1 MTENN
6 GGGNSIVKTGG
17 EFNEW
22 AGQLEALGKDLFA
35 LAGETEHEFLAVGEK
50 LNDYFNRAMHISTM
64 SSSVAA
70 SLAGEDVNASIRG
83 FQALL
88 DRITT
93 YLEQGE
99 VEFSRGTDVLQD
111 VLRIIANLYTPITG
125 FKKIVKILEILS
137 VSTKIESAQLG
148 QEGHDFVTI
157 ADDVEKLSVLIKSS
171 FADILSRAGNL
182 TTRVEQTLSRVSGLK
197 ERKND
202 KAAGVLQNVRSTL
215 TGLQEKNRSSAVIA
229 GRLTSE
235 WESITASI
243 GEVVSA
249 MQFHDITRQQVEH
262 VQEAL
267 DKVAANLKQASSDVS
282 LDDDGIKTV
291 AIQAKTVCE
300 LQKAQLADSSL
311 KFMQAVEDIIRNLK
325 GIEGGVVKM
334 YRDVEQLTGAEGER
348 ASSFL
353 AAIEADASS
362 AIDFFGT
369 MRDAINDVSEAMK
382 TLTDTVS
389 DMTKFVD
396 DIEEIGTEIEL
407 IAVNARIKAAH
418 TGAEGAPL
426 GVIAEVIQKLSVEAR
441 MQKGAVADELKRI
454 VSTVE
459 GLSDPNVMHAEEQAA
474 ETENLLHELTDLLEK
489 LRTVSAT
496 TVSLLGSIEKEGKM
510 LATDI
515 EASANK
521 VTAQNRFR
529 ERVQKATAGIT
540 AVSENLKALA
550 PDAKD
555 AELDML
561 KNLAINYTMHSERSI
576 HKSYEEGS
584 AVTAASIPLIP
595 DTADHFGQ
603 NVELF

>member
-1 MTENN
+1 MTQND
-6 GGGNSIVKTGG
+6 GGDNSIARIGG
-17 EFNEW
+17 EYREW

-50 LNDYFNRAMHISTM
+50 LNDYFNRAMNISTM

-70 SLAGEDVNASIRG
+70 SLSGEEVNAAIRG
-83 FQALL
+83 FQVLL
-88 DRITT
+88 DRVTT

-99 VEFSRGTDVLQD
+99 VEFNRGTGVLQD
-111 VLRIIANLYTPITG
+111 VLRIIGNLYKPITG

-171 FADILSRAGNL
+171 FADILSRAGHL
-182 TTRVEQTLSRVSGLK
+182 TARVEQTLSRVSGLK

-202 KAAGVLQNVRSTL
+202 KAAAVLQNVRSTL
-215 TGLQEKNRSSAVIA
+215 AALQEKNRSSAVIA
-229 GRLTSE
+229 GHLSSE
-235 WESITASI
+235 WETITRGI

-267 DKVAANLKQASSDVS
+267 DKVAANLKHASEDVS
-282 LDDDGIKTV
+282 LDETGIRTV
-291 AIQAKTVCE
+291 AVQAKTVCE
-300 LQKAQLADSSL
+300 LQKAQLADSSV
-311 KFMQAVEDIIRNLK
+311 KFMQAVDDIIRNLK
-325 GIEGGVVKM
+325 GIAGGVVKM
-334 YRDVEQLTGAEGER
+334 YKDVEQLAGAEGER

-353 AAIEADASS
+353 DAIEADAAS
-362 AIDFFGT
+362 AIDFFGA
-369 MRDAINDVSEAMK
+369 MRDAINDVSQAMK
-382 TLTDTVS
+382 TLTGTVS

-426 GVIAEVIQKLSVEAR
+426 GVIAEVIQKLSVDAR
-441 MQKGAVADELKRI
+441 VQKGAVADELKRI
-454 VSTVE
+454 VATVE
-459 GLSDPNVMHAEEQAA
+459 GLSDQNMHTEEQAA
-474 ETENLLHELTDLLEK
+474 ETENLLHEVTDLLEQ
-489 LRTVSAT
+489 LRTMSTT
-496 TVSLLGSIEKEGKM
+496 TVSLLGSIEKDGRL

-529 ERVQKATAGIT
+529 ERIQKATAGIT
-540 AVSENLKALA
+540 SVSQKLKALA
-550 PDAKD
+550 PHMQG

-561 KNLAINYTMHSERSI
+561 KNLDINYTMHSERSI

-584 AVTAASIPLIP
+584 TVAIGAIPLIP
-595 DTADHFGQ
+595 DTSDHFGQ

>member
-1 MTENN
+1 MTQND
-6 GGGNSIVKTGG
+6 GGDNSIAEIGS
-17 EFNEW
+17 EYRES

-50 LNDYFNRAMHISTM
+50 LNDYFNRAMNISTM

-70 SLAGEDVNASIRG
+70 SLAGEDVNAAIRG
-83 FQALL
+83 FQVLL
-88 DRITT
+88 DGVTT
-93 YLEQGE
+93 YIEQGE
-99 VEFSRGTDVLQD
+99 TEFNRGTDVLQN
-111 VLRIIANLYTPITG
+111 VLQIIGNLYKPITG
-125 FKKIVKILEILS
+125 FKKIVKILEILA

-171 FADILSRAGNL
+171 FADILSRAEHL
-182 TTRVEQTLSRVSGLK
+182 TARVKQTLSRVSGLK

-202 KAAGVLQNVRSTL
+202 KAAAVLQNVRSTL
-215 TGLQEKNRSSAVIA
+215 EALQEKNRSSAVMA
-229 GRLTSE
+229 GRLSSE
-235 WESITASI
+235 WETITRGI

-267 DKVAANLKQASSDVS
+267 DKVAANLKQASDDVS
-282 LDDDGIKTV
+282 LDEDGIRTV
-291 AIQAKTVCE
+291 AVQAKTVCE
-300 LQKAQLADSSL
+300 LQKAQLADSSV

-325 GIEGGVVKM
+325 GIAGGVVKM
-334 YRDVEQLTGAEGER
+334 YKDVEQLTGAEGES

-353 AAIEADASS
+353 DAIEADAAS

-382 TLTDTVS
+382 TLTGTVS

-426 GVIAEVIQKLSVEAR
+426 GVIAEVIQKLSVDAR
-441 MQKGAVADELKRI
+441 VQKGEVADELKRI
-454 VSTVE
+454 VATVE
-459 GLSDPNVMHAEEQAA
+459 GLSDQNMHTAEQAA
-474 ETENLLHELTDLLEK
+474 ETENLLQEVTDLLEK
-489 LRTVSAT
+489 LRAVSTT
-496 TVSLLGSIEKEGKM
+496 TVSLLGSIEKEGRL

-515 EASANK
+515 EASGNK
-521 VTAQNRFR
+521 VTAQDRFR
-529 ERVQKATAGIT
+529 ERVQRATAGIT
-540 AVSENLKALA
+540 SVSQKLKALA
-550 PDAKD
+550 PNVQG
-555 AELDML
+555 AELEML
-561 KNLAINYTMHSERSI
+561 RNLEINYTMHSERSI
-576 HKSYEEGS
+576 HKSYEEGN
-584 AVTAASIPLIP
+584 AVAVGAIPLIA
-595 DTADHFGQ
+595 DTPDHFGQ